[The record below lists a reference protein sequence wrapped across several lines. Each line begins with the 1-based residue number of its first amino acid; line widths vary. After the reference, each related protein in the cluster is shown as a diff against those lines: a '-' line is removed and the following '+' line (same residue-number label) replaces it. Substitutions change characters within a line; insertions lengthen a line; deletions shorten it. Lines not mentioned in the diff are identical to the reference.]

1 MRDTLSRLSVSH
13 RQGCIYGRHHC
24 YPRRMPPGST
34 IVRRATR
41 LGLVI
46 EKTTE
51 GEYRVLHAGNLV
63 YSSKNKALADAH
75 FEVLRDELQ
84 AATGEDPKARVR
96 AEQAFRDI
104 LVVRGE
110 ATRRRTASENE
121 KGGKGG
127 RGGA

>member
-1 MRDTLSRLSVSH
+1 
-13 RQGCIYGRHHC
+13 
-24 YPRRMPPGST
+24 MPPGSR

-41 LGLVI
+41 FRLEI
-46 EKTTE
+46 EQDSE
-51 GEYRVLHAGNLV
+51 GEYRVLHAGKLV

-84 AATGEDPKARVR
+84 AATGEDPMARVR

-104 LVVRGE
+104 LSVRGE
-110 ATRRRTASENE
+110 ATQRRTANENT

-127 RGGA
+127 RGGT

>member
-1 MRDTLSRLSVSH
+1 MA
-13 RQGCIYGRHHC
+13 
-24 YPRRMPPGST
+24 RRVTPVVAHLGHPPAAILASMPPGSM
-34 IVRRATR
+34 IIRRATR

-46 EKTTE
+46 EKNAE
-51 GEYRVLHAGNLV
+51 GEYCVLHEGKLV
-63 YSSKNKALADAH
+63 YSSTNKALADAH

-84 AATGEDPKARVR
+84 AATGEDPMARVR

-104 LVVRGE
+104 LSVRGE
-110 ATRRRTASENE
+110 AAQRRTTSENE